1 MMARG
6 YEKSP
11 DYSGPKPTLWE
22 MVPVAVIVIGI
33 AAAYIWIPS

>member
-1 MMARG
+1 MASG

-11 DYSGPKPTLWE
+11 DVGGPQLTLWE
-22 MVPVAVIVIGI
+22 TVLIAVIIIGI